1 MSLSVPLSNSRV
13 ALITYSG
20 VPAITTDD
28 RLLRDALVARGAEV
42 DARPW
47 DAIADWSSYHRIVLR
62 SCWNF
67 HHRPQEFLLWVD
79 EVKERHDGSLRNA
92 PALVSWSVDKR
103 YLQDLVAHGVAVV
116 PTIWVSAAD
125 GEEIPNLDALIAEQ
139 GWTGGAVVKPAIS
152 ATAHETWRVAPDD
165 GGSHQTRFEGLLA
178 KSPSGVM
185 VQPFLEE
192 IQKGGEWSLVFLGGD
207 FSHAVVKRP
216 ADGDFRVQHDFGGT
230 VERREPA
237 PSLIED
243 ARAVLQAAA
252 RATNTVV
259 EDILYAR
266 VDGIERSGALLL
278 MELEVIE
285 PALFFSHAPGAA
297 ARMAELIVSR

>member
-1 MSLSVPLSNSRV
+1 MSLPLSNSRV

-47 DAIADWSSYHRIVLR
+47 DARVDWSSYHRMVLR

-67 HHRPQEFLLWVD
+67 HHRPREFLLWVD

-92 PALVSWSVDKR
+92 PALVRWSVDKR
-103 YLQDLVAHGVAVV
+103 YLQDLDAHGIAIV
-116 PTIWVSAAD
+116 PTIWVSVGD
-125 GEEIPNLDALIAEQ
+125 GEEVPNLDELIAAQ

-152 ATAHETWRVAPDD
+152 ATAHETWRVAADD
-165 GGSHQTRFEGLLA
+165 RVSHQTRFEALLA
-178 KSPSGVM
+178 KSTSGVM
-185 VQPFLEE
+185 VQPFLPE
-192 IQKGGEWSLVFLGGD
+192 IQEDGEWSLIFLGGD

-230 VERREPA
+230 VERREPSVA
-237 PSLIED
+237 LIED
-243 ARAVLQAAA
+243 ARAVLEAAA
-252 RATNTVV
+252 RATNTGV
-259 EDILYAR
+259 EEILYAR
-266 VDGIERSGALLL
+266 VDGIVRNRALLL

>member
-1 MSLSVPLSNSRV
+1 MSLPLSNSRV

-47 DAIADWSSYHRIVLR
+47 DARVDWSTYHRLVLR

-79 EVKERHDGSLRNA
+79 ELTERHDGSLRNG
-92 PALVSWSVDKR
+92 PALVRWSVDKR
-103 YLQDLVAHGVAVV
+103 YLQDLHTHGVAIV
-116 PTIWVSAAD
+116 PTIWVNAGD
-125 GEEIPNLDALIAEQ
+125 GDGVPNLDALIAAQ

-152 ATAHETWRVAPDD
+152 ATAHETWRVAADD
-165 GGSHQTRFEGLLA
+165 GASHQTRFEALLA

-185 VQPFLEE
+185 VQPFLPE
-192 IQKGGEWSLVFLGGD
+192 IQEDGEWSLIFLGGV

-230 VERREPA
+230 VERREPSE
-237 PSLIED
+237 SLVAE
-243 ARAVLQAAA
+243 AQAVLEAAA
-252 RATNTVV
+252 RATNTGV
-259 EDILYAR
+259 EEILYAR
-266 VDGIERSGALLL
+266 VDGIVRKGALLL

-285 PALFFSHAPGAA
+285 PVLFFSHAPGAA
-297 ARMAELIVSR
+297 ARMAELIVSG

>member
-1 MSLSVPLSNSRV
+1 MSLPLSNSRV

-47 DAIADWSSYHRIVLR
+47 DARADWSSYHRMVLR

-79 EVKERHDGSLRNA
+79 EVKEQYDGSLRNA
-92 PALVSWSVDKR
+92 PALVRWSVDKR
-103 YLQDLVAHGVAVV
+103 YLQDLDANGVAIV
-116 PTIWVSAAD
+116 PTIWVKAGD
-125 GEEIPNLDALIAEQ
+125 GEEVPNLDALIAAQ
-139 GWTGGAVVKPAIS
+139 GWTGGAVVKPTIS
-152 ATAHETWRVAPDD
+152 ATAHETWRVAADD
-165 GGSHQTRFEGLLA
+165 GSSHQTRFEALLA
-178 KSPSGVM
+178 KSSSGVM
-185 VQPFLEE
+185 VQPFLPE
-192 IQKGGEWSLVFLGGD
+192 IQDDGEWSLIFLGGE

-216 ADGDFRVQHDFGGT
+216 AEGDFRVQHDFGGT
-230 VERREPA
+230 VERREPSD
-237 PSLIED
+237 SLIRD

-252 RATNTVV
+252 RATNT
-259 EDILYAR
+259 EFEEILYAR
-266 VDGIERSGALLL
+266 VDGIVRNAGLLL

-285 PALFFSHAPGAA
+285 PVLFFSHAPGAA